1 MYHAMQED
9 LARAQYQERLQ
20 DLELMHRRRLSR
32 EGLGRPDHRSRWL
45 RRAPRP

>member
-9 LARAQYQERLQ
+9 LARAHYLERLQ

-32 EGLGRPDHRSRWL
+32 EGLGRADSGSRRL
-45 RRAPRP
+45 RRSPRP